1 MGDVSEA
8 SDGQCLDRSIV
19 FAPWALF
26 SQGKLRLPL
35 RVRNAGGWECVHGE
49 VTSQRANRRKRQQ
62 VCVDQRTWPGAT
74 VRLAD
79 GDLVGELKALAE

>member
-26 SQGKLRLPL
+26 PQGKLRLPL
-35 RVRNAGGWECVHGE
+35 RVRNAGGWECVPG
-49 VTSQRANRRKRQQ
+49 RRKRQQ
-62 VCVDQRTWPGAT
+62 ACVDQRTWPGARYDWLM
-74 VRLAD
+74 VIL
-79 GDLVGELKALAE
+79 